1 VSRIVA
7 EEIEGEHTS
16 MMASPGNI
24 DTHQA
29 LVTNSRPSE
38 IIDPRP
44 AWAADAGAEEAQRRL
59 MMMT

>member
-1 VSRIVA
+1 
-7 EEIEGEHTS
+7 